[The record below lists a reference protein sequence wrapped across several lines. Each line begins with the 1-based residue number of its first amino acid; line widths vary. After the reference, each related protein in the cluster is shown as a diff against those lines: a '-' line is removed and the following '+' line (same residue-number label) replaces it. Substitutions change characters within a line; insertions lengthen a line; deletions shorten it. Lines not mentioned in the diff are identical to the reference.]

1 LAWKWQQHFVKEKMM
16 AAKAN
21 SQQSAIIQK
30 EWENREFV
38 EVRYFLRF
46 AIMLN
51 NERT

>member
-1 LAWKWQQHFVKEKMM
+1 MM

-38 EVRYFLRF
+38 EVRLGW
-46 AIMLN
+46 ADSDKL
-51 NERT
+51 